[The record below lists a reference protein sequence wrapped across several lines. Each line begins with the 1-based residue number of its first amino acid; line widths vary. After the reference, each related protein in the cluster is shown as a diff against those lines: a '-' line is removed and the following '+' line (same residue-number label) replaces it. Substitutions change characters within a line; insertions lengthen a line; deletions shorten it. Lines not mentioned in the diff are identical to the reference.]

1 MGVFGG
7 FGIFRVEGLKD
18 LGILD
23 VGVYRDVRFQAVP
36 ALWGGGA
43 RQHVESLEG
52 RKGPQLKAV

>member
-23 VGVYRDVRFQAVP
+23 VGVYRDVRFKP
-36 ALWGGGA
+36 FLRFGGGA
-43 RQHVESLEG
+43 LDSM
-52 RKGPQLKAV
+52 